1 MNLYE
6 QTKGL
11 WGAEAQAL
19 SARWVESLTSALP
32 RIRAASRRF
41 NEWKP
46 LRFYLSVTNALKPQV
61 EFSLRFRGQEVA
73 TLTVPANDP
82 HLTFSADH
90 QERNQRYFGVATPAG
105 TVSWVGPEAAKF
117 RRAFKTLASNGG
129 GRVHSPE
136 HEIESRIL
144 QHMEGGPSRFAG
156 TLDRIQPV
164 GLGGFPFQCPV
175 PISASGGK
183 PRAERGNLDIVAR
196 RRWGARTIL
205 SIWELKAP
213 HKITGAVEQVYTYAI
228 VLALMLRGPNGD
240 LWYRLF
246 GFSGDLPRDLT
257 LEAVVALT
265 ADQRRAAENAMRRLL
280 AAKNPLHLAEEGT
293 TIEFS
298 AAFYDPT
305 NLAIELQ
312 RLA

>member
-1 MNLYE
+1 MNLYD

-11 WGAEAQAL
+11 WGTEAQAL
-19 SARWVESLTSALP
+19 SARWVKCLTDALP
-32 RIRAASRRF
+32 NIKAASRRF
-41 NEWKP
+41 HEWKP

-73 TLTVPANDP
+73 TLTVPGNDP
-82 HLTFSADH
+82 QLKFNALHR
-90 QERNQRYFGVATPAG
+90 ERNQRYFGVVTSAG
-105 TVSWVGPEAAKF
+105 TVSWVGPEAAQF
-117 RRAFKTLASNGG
+117 RKAFKTLVSTKG

-144 QHMEGGPSRFAG
+144 QDMEGGPSRFAG
-156 TLDRIQPV
+156 TLDQIQPV

-183 PRAERGNLDIVAR
+183 PRAKRGNLDIVAR

-213 HKITGAVEQVYTYAI
+213 HKITGAVEQVYIYAI

-246 GFSGDLPRDLT
+246 GFKGDVPQDLT
-257 LEAVVALT
+257 IEAVVALT
-265 ADQRRAAENAMRRLL
+265 ADQRRAAERAVIRLL
-280 AAKNPLHLAEEGT
+280 AAKNPLHLADEGA
-293 TIEFS
+293 TIELS
-298 AAFYDPT
+298 AAFYDPA
-305 NLAIELQ
+305 NLAIDLH